1 MLEKTVGSKK
11 WDKYSLMAYAWLDLV
26 MFCHI
31 LASNFPYKDESVFN
45 ITLF

>member
-1 MLEKTVGSKK
+1 MLEKTVGSKE
-11 WDKYSLMAYAWLDLV
+11 WDKYSLTAYAWLDFV

-31 LASNFPYKDESVFN
+31 LALNFPYKDESVFN